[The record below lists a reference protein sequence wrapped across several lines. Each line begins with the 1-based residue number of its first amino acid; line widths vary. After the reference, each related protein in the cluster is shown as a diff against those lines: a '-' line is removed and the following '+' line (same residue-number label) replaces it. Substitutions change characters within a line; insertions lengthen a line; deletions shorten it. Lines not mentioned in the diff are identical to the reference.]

1 MNKKLLTV
9 LIHIS
14 GWMAFFLFPFLL
26 LNVSH
31 SNDVEHLKNFHHPGN
46 PRPEPSFLFF
56 FLRNS
61 LLIVFFY
68 LNLFLLLPKLYYR
81 QKKMP
86 YFLIVFIFMLIAIY
100 LPSYV
105 RAEFMP
111 PKMPLPDAGLG
122 VPRRG
127 PDTIGSVFG
136 FLHFLIIWFLSSIIH
151 LAGRYRQMEQKN
163 KEMRVQKLDAELS
176 YLKAQIN
183 PHFLFN
189 TLNNIYALAITQHDQ
204 TPEAI
209 LKLSDIMRYVTE
221 DANTA
226 TVPLQKELDYLEN
239 YITLQQLRSNDKLT
253 VDFTITGEAGT
264 NSIAPLLLINFIE
277 NAFKYGVS
285 NHEPCFINIHI
296 LINERQLTLT
306 VKNKVMV
313 VTAEQSTFTGT
324 NNTLRRLHL
333 QYAKKHNLTI
343 DENDNLYGVF
353 LQLDLA

>member
-46 PRPEPSFLFF
+46 LRPEPSFLFF

-61 LLIVFFY
+61 FLIVFFY
-68 LNLFLLLPKLYYR
+68 LNLYLLLPKLYYR
-81 QKKMP
+81 QKKAP
-86 YFLIVFIFMLIAIY
+86 YFLIAVVFMLIAIY

-111 PKMPLPDAGLG
+111 PKMPPPYAGPG
-122 VPRRG
+122 GPGRG
-127 PDTIGSVFG
+127 PDMIGNVFG

-151 LAGRYRQMEQKN
+151 LAGRYRLMEQKN

-189 TLNNIYALAITQHDQ
+189 TLNNIYALAITQNDQ

-209 LKLSDIMRYVTE
+209 LKLSDIMRYVTQ
-221 DANTA
+221 DANAA
-226 TVPLQKELDYLEN
+226 TVPLQKELEYLEN
-239 YITLQQLRSNDKLT
+239 YITLQQLRSNNKLT
-253 VDFTITGEAGT
+253 VDFTITGEAA
-264 NSIAPLLLINFIE
+264 NNIIAPLLLINFIE

-285 NHEPCFINIHI
+285 NHEPCTIHI
-296 LINERQLTLT
+296 CIVITGQQLTLT
-306 VKNKVMV
+306 VKNKVMLI
-313 VTAEQSTFTGT
+313 TTEQSTFTGT
-324 NNTLRRLHL
+324 NNTLRRLQL
-333 QYAKKHNLTI
+333 QYGKKHDLTI
-343 DENDNLYGVF
+343 DERDNLYTVF
-353 LQLDLA
+353 LQLDLS